1 MEDFHGVKFNF
12 MVTEIVHGMK
22 YFHRDYKLLLWHEI
36 FMVAVTFSRCVHGM
50 KEYFTRIPKIFLTF
64 RAWTVKIGI
73 A

>member
-22 YFHRDYKLLLWHEI
+22 
-36 FMVAVTFSRCVHGM
+36 
-50 KEYFTRIPKIFLTF
+50 EYFTHIPKIFLTF
-64 RAWTVKIGI
+64 RTWTVKIGI